1 MHNTKFNLKQLIRQ
15 LESKNNRDYEY
26 QQIAKASGLSRFT
39 VASIA
44 NNVSIRIELRTIDK
58 LLDFFA
64 AEGMPVTVDQL
75 FTDAPPDS

>member
-26 QQIAKASGLSRFT
+26 QQIAQTCGLSRFT

-44 NNVSIRIELRTIDK
+44 NNGSVRIELRTIDK

-64 AEGMPVTVDQL
+64 AEGMPITISDL
-75 FTDAPPDS
+75 FTITS